1 MDQSEHY
8 SPPVA
13 AIAPVTPLAP
23 LTPFEMHEQE
33 PELTMSPI
41 TTRSG
46 SIFASSLG
54 PETLSLSSFPM
65 SVTEIPPTPI
75 EPSANLATF
84 DSSHS
89 TLLNSN
95 TSNGSLSTSTAA
107 LGSPALSSKSASR
120 RSSMQFNKPIE
131 VKETLDASVTE
142 TADGLSKVKQYI
154 LQQVIGQGAYGIVNL
169 GIDENTG
176 TGYAI
181 KEFSKSKLRKKDKA
195 NLFKLGPRGRGRGR
209 RGPEAPSD
217 PFSES
222 SPLDLIRGEIAI
234 LKKLN
239 HVNIVKLYE
248 VLDVAT
254 DDSMY
259 MVMELCKRGVLTEV
273 SLAADKTGEI
283 FADDECRD
291 VFQQMVLG
299 IEYLHEHDIIHR
311 DIKPDNLLRSED
323 GTLKIVDF
331 GVSEMFKKGNDRT
344 KKSAGSPAFMAP
356 ELCRHDH
363 GEVSGRATDVWS
375 MGVTLFCIRYGRLP
389 FVSNNILEL
398 NRVIREDDFEMSTE
412 KDERFVALMRRL
424 LEKDPA
430 QRISIEN
437 LRNDP
442 WLTNDGTEPLISKE
456 ENTQNAVTEVT
467 EEDLRGAI
475 QKINSLVTVF
485 KAVSKFKKLIKFPGS
500 RSSSFNDELDN
511 QLADKMQDAD
521 EPVTSSPLALS
532 GEVPAPIQNGSMAVV
547 TVSNELLFKIEHLST
562 DEEIKANNHE
572 EREKMESNET
582 NQEITQP
589 THVRDQ
595 VGESQEPEEDEEEG
609 YQMCSMETGMC
620 YWVPAKKFKANP
632 SPVSSSSTP
641 PSPAK
646 DLPQGA
652 VDLGAQ
658 EANNSMTSGAS
669 AIDTSRKLVGKLSK
683 DRLALFD
690 SR

>member
-1 MDQSEHY
+1 
-8 SPPVA
+8 
-13 AIAPVTPLAP
+13 
-23 LTPFEMHEQE
+23 
-33 PELTMSPI
+33 
-41 TTRSG
+41 
-46 SIFASSLG
+46 
-54 PETLSLSSFPM
+54 
-65 SVTEIPPTPI
+65 
-75 EPSANLATF
+75 
-84 DSSHS
+84 
-89 TLLNSN
+89 
-95 TSNGSLSTSTAA
+95 
-107 LGSPALSSKSASR
+107 
-120 RSSMQFNKPIE
+120 MQFNKPIE
-131 VKETLDASVTE
+131 VKETLDANVTE
-142 TADGLSKVKQYI
+142 TADGLPKVKQYI
-154 LQQVIGQGAYGIVNL
+154 LQRVIGQGAYGIVNL

-176 TGYAI
+176 IGYAI

-209 RGPEAPSD
+209 RGPEATTDPSL
-217 PFSES
+217 ES

-254 DDSMY
+254 EDSMY

-273 SLAADKTGEI
+273 SLAADKTGEV

-331 GVSEMFKKGNDRT
+331 GVSEMFKKGDDRT

-375 MGVTLFCIRYGRLP
+375 MGVTLFCIRYGHLP

-398 NRVIREDDFEMSTE
+398 NRVIREDDFDLSTE
-412 KDERFVALMRRL
+412 KDDRFVTLMRRL
-424 LEKDPA
+424 LEKDPV
-430 QRISIEN
+430 QRISVEE

-442 WLTNDGTEPLISKE
+442 WLTNDGTEPLISKD

-475 QKINSLVTVF
+475 QKINNLVTVF
-485 KAVSKFKKLIKFPGS
+485 KAVSKFKKLIKLPRS
-500 RSSSFNDELDN
+500 RSSSFNDELDS
-511 QLADKMQDAD
+511 QLADKVQDAV
-521 EPVTSSPLALS
+521 ESPVTTSPLIVPSKDA
-532 GEVPAPIQNGSMAVV
+532 VPAPKQDSSVAVG
-547 TVSNELLFKIEHLST
+547 TVSSELLSKIEHLST
-562 DEEIKANNHE
+562 DEENKASSHQ
-572 EREKMESNET
+572 ET
-582 NQEITQP
+582 KETKQETQP
-589 THVRDQ
+589 TPVQ
-595 VGESQEPEEDEEEG
+595 EQLSPSQEQAEEEEAEG
-609 YQMCSMETGMC
+609 YQVCSMETGMC

-632 SPVSSSSTP
+632 SPFSSRSRTP
-641 PSPAK
+641 PSTTNN
-646 DLPQGA
+646 LPPGV
-652 VDLGAQ
+652 VDLGASN
-658 EANNSMTSGAS
+658 EANDTSMTTPGAS
-669 AIDTSRKLVGKLSK
+669 DAIDTSAHNLVGKLSK
-683 DRLALFD
+683 DRLALFET

>member
-1 MDQSEHY
+1 MDQSEHS

-13 AIAPVTPLAP
+13 PVAPVAPLAP
-23 LTPFEMHEQE
+23 LAPVDMNEQE
-33 PELTMSPI
+33 PELTMSPT

-54 PETLSLSSFPM
+54 PETLSLGSFPM

-75 EPSANLATF
+75 EPSVNMTTF
-84 DSSHS
+84 DSTHS

-95 TSNGSLSTSTAA
+95 TSNGSLSAATAT
-107 LGSPALSSKSASR
+107 LGSTSPASRSTSR
-120 RSSMQFNKPIE
+120 RSSMQSNKPIE

-176 TGYAI
+176 IGYAI

-217 PFSES
+217 LSAES

-239 HVNIVKLYE
+239 HINIVKLYE

-254 DDSMY
+254 EDSMY

-344 KKSAGSPAFMAP
+344 TKSAGSPAFMAP

-389 FVSNNILEL
+389 FVSSNILEL
-398 NRVIREDDFEMSTE
+398 NRVIREDDFDLSTE
-412 KDERFVALMRRL
+412 KDERFLTLMRRL
-424 LEKDPA
+424 LEKDPV
-430 QRISIEN
+430 QRISIEE
-437 LRNDP
+437 LRSDP
-442 WLTNDGTEPLISKE
+442 WLTNDGIEPLISKE

-475 QKINSLVTVF
+475 QKINNLVTVF
-485 KAVSKFKKLIKFPGS
+485 KAVSKFKKLIKLPGS
-500 RSSSFNDELDN
+500 RSSSFNDELDK
-511 QLADKMQDAD
+511 QLADKMQDA
-521 EPVTSSPLALS
+521 EETALTSSPLIAPS
-532 GEVPAPIQNGSMAVV
+532 DEVPAPSQDGSVAVG
-547 TVSNELLFKIEHLST
+547 TVSSELLSKIEHLST
-562 DEEIKANNHE
+562 SEENKAKNHDT
-572 EREKMESNET
+572 KET
-582 NQEITQP
+582 KETKQETIQP
-589 THVRDQ
+589 IPAQEQ
-595 VGESQEPEEDEEEG
+595 VSESQEPEEEEEG
-609 YQMCSMETGMC
+609 YQVCSMETGMC

-632 SPVSSSSTP
+632 SPSSSSRSP
-641 PSPAK
+641 PSPTK
-646 DLPQGA
+646 DFPPGV

-658 EANNSMTSGAS
+658 VTNSSSTSGES
-669 AIDTSRKLVGKLSK
+669 STIETSHKFVGKLSK
-683 DRLALFD
+683 DRLALFE
-690 SR
+690 SQ